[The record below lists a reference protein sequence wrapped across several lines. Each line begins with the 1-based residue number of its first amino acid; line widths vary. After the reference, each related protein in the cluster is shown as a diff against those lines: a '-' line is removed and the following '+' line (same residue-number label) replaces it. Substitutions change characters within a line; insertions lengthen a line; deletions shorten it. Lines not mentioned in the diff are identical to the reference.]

1 MMDFLIFGTSM
12 WDAIVSSHGWT
23 LLTKYGMQFPVATA
37 YTLGLTI
44 ISVFFGMILGLV
56 AGMAKISRFRM
67 VNWAA
72 YLYVDFFRG
81 TPLLVQIMLLYFGV
95 LPLIGID
102 DAFIGGVVALSLNC
116 GAYTAEIVR
125 AGIQAIDKGQ
135 TEAAYSLG
143 MDPGQTMRHVILP
156 QAYKIM
162 IPPFINEFVAILK
175 DTSLV
180 YTIGVTELAMTTKLI
195 VAKTYAPAWGWG
207 LASLIY
213 LIMTKVFASLGDYLE
228 RRFKTE

>member
-1 MMDFLIFGTSM
+1 MDFLVFGTSLFESLM
-12 WDAIVSSHGWT
+12 NSHIVT
-23 LLTKYGMQFPVATA
+23 MFAKYGWQFPVAA
-37 YTLGLTI
+37 GYTLGLTV
-44 ISVFFGMILGLV
+44 ISVFLGMILGLI
-56 AGMAKISRFRM
+56 AGMGRLSTFKPVKWLA
-67 VNWAA
+67 VV
-72 YLYVDFFRG
+72 YVDFFRG
-81 TPLLVQIMLLYFGV
+81 TPLLVQIMLIYFGI
-95 LPLIGID
+95 LPLIEIN
-102 DAFIGGVVALSLNC
+102 DAFVGGIVALSLNC

-143 MDPGQTMRHVILP
+143 MDHGQTMRHVILP

-195 VAKTYAPAWGWG
+195 VAKTYEPAWGWG
-207 LASLIY
+207 VASVIY
-213 LIMTKVFASLGDYLE
+213 LVMTKAFAALGDYLE
-228 RRFKTE
+228 RRLKTE